1 MGKERW
7 EKHGEKRIR
16 IEMRER
22 EKREL
27 EKTGGK
33 GR

>member
-22 EKREL
+22 EIREL
-27 EKTGGK
+27 EKKEGE